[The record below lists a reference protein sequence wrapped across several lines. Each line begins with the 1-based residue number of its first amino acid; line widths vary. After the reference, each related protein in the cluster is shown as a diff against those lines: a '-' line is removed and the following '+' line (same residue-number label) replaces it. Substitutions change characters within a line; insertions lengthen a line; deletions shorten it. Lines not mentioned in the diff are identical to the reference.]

1 MLDSAK
7 FLGRLSAGCVA
18 FATADFLSWPAIIF
32 LVPLAIVGCGRHEG
46 SPADT
51 SSQLVRRS
59 VGSEPS
65 SLDPQ
70 QVGDT
75 FSFEVLRDLFEGLT
89 AESATG
95 ETVPG
100 TADNWSVSEGGKRY
114 RFHLRPD
121 ARWSNGTPVEAGD
134 FVRGLRRAVDPATR
148 SPNASLLALVLG
160 APDVVGGRAPPDT
173 LGVRAIDPRTL
184 EIDLSAPAPYF
195 PAILSNPIAYPR
207 LPAPPGPPGDPPP
220 SRLASNGAYQLVKW
234 VPGGGVTLE
243 RNRYYWDANNVAI
256 PRVEFVAIADSNT
269 ELSRYRAGQI
279 DLTSFVPAQQLE
291 TLKRERPSELQI
303 RAQLAV
309 VYYAFNLTRPML
321 RDGSGL
327 REAMS
332 LAIDRERLVES
343 VLKGGQLPA
352 FGFVPPG
359 IGNYEGASYHWRND
373 TPALRIQHARA
384 VFHAAGF
391 SEQRP
396 LHLKLLCPEDD
407 TLRRVALAVTAMWH
421 EVLGIEAAP
430 VFLEYRAFLAA
441 REQRADWDVISHG
454 WNADYP
460 DPGDFLGI
468 FTSASPQNDARL
480 ADQEFDRLMAAA
492 AGEADGE
499 KRLALLAHAERRL
512 LDDYVVAPIYY
523 AVSRRLVSP
532 RLEGAVLSPM
542 NHNYTKYLSL
552 RRQ

>member
-1 MLDSAK
+1 MTLLDTPKRASH
-7 FLGRLSAGCVA
+7 
-18 FATADFLSWPAIIF
+18 
-32 LVPLAIVGCGRHEG
+32 LVGIGVIGVLAAACGR
-46 SPADT
+46 SQDPAT
-51 SSQLVRRS
+51 QATEIRRS
-59 VGSEPS
+59 LGGEPA

-89 AESATG
+89 SESATG

-100 TADNWSVSEGGKRY
+100 VADNWSVSEGGKRY
-114 RFHLRPD
+114 RFHLRPT
-121 ARWSNGTPVEAGD
+121 ARWSNGTPVVAAD
-134 FVRGLRRAVDPATR
+134 FLRGLRRAVDPATR
-148 SPNASLLALVLG
+148 SPNASLLTLVRG
-160 APDVVGGRAPPDT
+160 APDVVAGRAAPET
-173 LGVRAIDPRTL
+173 LGVRAIDPQTL

-195 PAILSNPIAYPR
+195 PAILSNPIAYPA
-207 LPAPPGPPGDPPP
+207 APPPASAPADPPS
-220 SRLASNGAYQLVKW
+220 SRPVSNGAYQLLKW

-243 RNRYYWDANNVAI
+243 RNRNYWDAKHVAI
-256 PRVEFVAIADSNT
+256 PRVEFVGLADSNT

-279 DLTSFVPAQQLE
+279 DMTSFVPAQQLE
-291 TLKRERPSELQI
+291 TLRRERPSELQI

-309 VYYAFNLTRPML
+309 VYYAFNLSRSM
-321 RDGSGL
+321 L
-327 REAMS
+327 REASPLREALS
-332 LAIDRERLVES
+332 LAIDRERIVES
-343 VLKGGQLPA
+343 ILKGGQLPA

-359 IGNYEGASYHWRND
+359 IGNYEGASYSWRSAAQASR
-373 TPALRIQHARA
+373 TEQARS

-421 EVLGIEAAP
+421 EVLGIEVEP

-441 REQRADWDVISHG
+441 REQRGEWDVISHG

-460 DPGDFLGI
+460 DPGNFLGI
-468 FTSASPQNDARL
+468 FTSASPQNDAQL
-480 ADQEFDRLMAAA
+480 ADKEFDQLMAAA

-499 KRLALLAHAERRL
+499 RRLALLARAERRL
-512 LDDYVVAPIYY
+512 LDDYAVAPIYY

-532 RLEGAVLSPM
+532 RLAGAVLSPM
-542 NHNYTKYLSL
+542 NHNYSKYLSL
-552 RRQ
+552 RPP